1 MMVESYIALA
11 LLVLLLAGAYVWRVD
26 AVYQDA
32 RRKQRQ
38 IDRNIQRQ
46 TL

>member
-11 LLVLLLAGAYVWRVD
+11 LIALLAIGAYVVRVD

-38 IDRNIQRQ
+38 IDRNIQRV
-46 TL
+46 L